1 MDLHLAPWV
10 YPLLFLTGFT
20 SGLVDSIA
28 GGGGVIALP
37 VLLSLGFPAPFALGT
52 NKFQASFGSF
62 TAAWHYTRQGLV
74 DLRACWWGI
83 LTTLAGSLAG
93 AALVRS
99 LDPQFLGKLIPW
111 LLAAIVLYMIFR
123 PQVGD
128 VDRPPRMDAGTF
140 ALLFG
145 LGLGFYDGFF
155 GPGTGSFW
163 TIAYVMLLGYNF
175 SKATGY
181 TKVMNCTS
189 NLAALALFALAGKV
203 KLVAGLVMAVG
214 QVTGAWVGAGLVV
227 KRGARFVRPVF
238 LTMAVLTIARLI
250 WSGMA
255 K

>member
-1 MDLHLAPWV
+1 MDLHLPPWV
-10 YPLLFLTGFT
+10 YPVLFLTGFV

-62 TAAWHYTRQGLV
+62 TAAWHYARQGLV
-74 DLRACWWGI
+74 DLRACLPGVAATLVGA
-83 LTTLAGSLAG
+83 LTG
-93 AALVRS
+93 AWLVRS
-99 LDPQFLGKLIPW
+99 IDPQVLGKLIPW
-111 LLAAIVLYMIFR
+111 MLAGIVIYMIFR
-123 PQVGD
+123 PHVGD
-128 VDRPPRMDAGTF
+128 ADRPPRMKAGTF

-203 KLVAGLVMAVG
+203 KFVAGLVMAVG
-214 QVTGAWVGAGLVV
+214 QVTGASVGAGLVV

-238 LTMAVLTIARLI
+238 LTMAVLTIARLL
-250 WSGMA
+250 WNELA

>member
-1 MDLHLAPWV
+1 MFDLAITTIAMLAAAA
-10 YPLLFLTGFT
+10 FAAGF
-20 SGLVDSIA
+20 VDSIA

-62 TAAWHYTRQGLV
+62 TAAWHYARQGLV
-74 DLRACWWGI
+74 DLRACLPGV
-83 LTTLAGSLAG
+83 LATLAGALAG
-93 AALVRS
+93 AGLVRAT
-99 LDPQFLGKLIPW
+99 DPQVLGKLIPW

-128 VDRPPRMDAGTF
+128 ADREPRMNAGTF

-163 TIAYVMLLGYNF
+163 TVAYVMLLGYNF